1 MMRNVEYST
10 RPERYVYEQFNG
22 LAHLTFADNIRET
35 VNENGEDCW
44 LCDLYTLVLRD
55 TDNMVQ
61 RLERS
66 YDAFL
71 AKAKAE
77 EAETKAGKVTT
88 EERVEELEQALNALL
103 EGKVE

>member
-1 MMRNVEYST
+1 MLRNVEYST

-22 LAHLTFADNIRET
+22 MAHLTLADNIHEA
-35 VNENGEDCW
+35 VNDNGEDCW
-44 LCDLYTLVLRD
+44 LCDLYMIVLPD
-55 TDNMVQ
+55 TDNMAQ

-66 YDAFL
+66 YEAFL

-77 EAETKAGKVTT
+77 EEETKAGKVTT